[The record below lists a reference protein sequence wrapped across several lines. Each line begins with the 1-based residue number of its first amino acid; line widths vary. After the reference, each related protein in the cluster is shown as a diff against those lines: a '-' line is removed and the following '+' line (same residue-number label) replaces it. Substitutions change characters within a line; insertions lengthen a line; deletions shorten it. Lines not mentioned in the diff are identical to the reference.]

1 MEEENKEVSAAA
13 SSQQAS
19 KIEPDKVAK
28 WYVAH
33 TYSGYENKV
42 KANLEK
48 TINNRHLQDVI
59 LEVRIPMEDVLEIRK
74 GQKQVVQRKLFPG
87 YVLVHMFMN
96 DDTWYIVRNT
106 RGVTGFVGPGS
117 KPVPLTESEMTAL
130 GVKKEP
136 QLELGI
142 EVGDTVKV
150 TKGTWKDH
158 TGIVQK
164 IDMENETVS
173 LDIGVFGHDTPVELS
188 FTDVKVEE

>member
-1 MEEENKEVSAAA
+1 
-13 SSQQAS
+13 
-19 KIEPDKVAK
+19 
-28 WYVAH
+28 
-33 TYSGYENKV
+33 
-42 KANLEK
+42 
-48 TINNRHLQDVI
+48 
-59 LEVRIPMEDVLEIRK
+59 MEDVLEIRK

-136 QLELGI
+136 QLELGF

-173 LDIGVFGHDTPVELS
+173 LDIGVFGHDTPVELA

>member
-136 QLELGI
+136 QLELGF

-173 LDIGVFGHDTPVELS
+173 LDIGVFGHDTPVELA
-188 FTDVKVEE
+188 FTDVKVED